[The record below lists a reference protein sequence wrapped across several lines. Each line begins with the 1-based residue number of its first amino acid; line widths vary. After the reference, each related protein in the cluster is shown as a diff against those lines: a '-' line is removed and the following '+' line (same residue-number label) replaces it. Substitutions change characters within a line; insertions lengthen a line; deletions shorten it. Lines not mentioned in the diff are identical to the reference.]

1 VASDVALLVDV
12 LYLYAARTIPK
23 GSPFL
28 LPDVRKNWGF
38 FGNSKTMALL
48 SVQRFEKFTQAVASA
63 GDRDNVFF
71 FFHSSLPHSPYIF
84 RPNGQLEDVTP
95 NSFEDTLKEN
105 PYLLAK
111 VVERYRRQ
119 IMFTDSLL
127 GRFLDLLRRRGLYE
141 RSLLVVTADHGV
153 SYNPEALGRDLREV
167 DGVVPFQEQGV
178 VSNREVQLVDMMP
191 TVADVLDVEVPWHH
205 VGRSVFS
212 TSEEARSKIAYNRHG
227 KKYELPSDLSQ
238 VQARIALDATRQ
250 EQSSGQ

>member
-1 VASDVALLVDV
+1 
-12 LYLYAARTIPK
+12 
-23 GSPFL
+23 
-28 LPDVRKNWGF
+28 
-38 FGNSKTMALL
+38 MALL

-167 DGVVPFQEQGV
+167 DGVVVNADLILSVPLFIRLPFQEQGV